1 MIYLFNPLTQS
12 ETGSGDRMVV
22 PNFQCPHGATQL
34 SVPAW
39 NARMVPPNFPWWGAR
54 MVPPNF
60 QPAWEPAWCGAR
72 MVPPNFQDQWHYAM
86 QMDLSESDVP
96 MQSITVL
103 LAQVESGDG
112 T

>member
-1 MIYLFNPLTQS
+1 VIYLFNPLTQS

-103 LAQVESGDG
+103 LA
-112 T
+112 